1 MGEIGLPQPEEVSG
15 NEKDD
20 AMGAYLMMFASWA
33 IGLPFPLFNLVA
45 AMIYFFLNGRE
56 SRYVAFHAY
65 QSLLSQI
72 PVTLL
77 NAGALGWLV
86 AILLSNFDFSSG
98 FLIYALIVA
107 AANLLYVV
115 FSVVALI
122 RARRGEIYYLSIFGS
137 ISFAR
142 YYGPNAIALQKR
154 QNRPPRGFED

>member
-1 MGEIGLPQPEEVSG
+1 MSEIVLPQPDEVST

-33 IGLPFPLFNLVA
+33 IGLPLPLFNLVA
-45 AMIYFFLNGRE
+45 ALIYFSLNGRE

-77 NAGALGWLV
+77 NAGALGWLL
-86 AILLSNFDFSSG
+86 AILFSNFGFSLG
-98 FLIYALIVA
+98 FFIYLLFVV

-115 FSVVALI
+115 FSVVALV
-122 RARRGEIYYLSIFGS
+122 RARRGEMYYLSVFGT

-142 YYGPNAIALQKR
+142 YYGPNAILMAKR
-154 QNRPPRGFED
+154 QNRPPTGG